1 MRATLAALLVAL
13 TVTVPFGATAGPLT
27 EGPYYGQVQAGETDT
42 YAYDRTH
49 PLSKY
54 DPSVCKNHWPKLHL
68 VSLSVQTTGVM
79 QLRVSGIQ
87 NGFPNEAT
95 TVDGYA
101 EVWIDLNYDAC
112 PAFTIDVVGL
122 DVPAGPLDGLYR
134 VDVQTNLG

>member
-1 MRATLAALLVAL
+1 MRALLAALLVA
-13 TVTVPFGATAGPLT
+13 VTVPLASAGPLT
-27 EGPYYGQVQAGETDT
+27 EGPYYGQVHSGEADS
-42 YAYDRTH
+42 YSYDKTH
-49 PLSKY
+49 PLEKY
-54 DPSVCKNHWPKLHL
+54 DPKVCKNDWPKLHM

-79 QLRVSGIQ
+79 QLRISGIS

-112 PAFTIDVVGL
+112 PSFTIEVVGL

-134 VDVQTNLG
+134 VDVQTNIG